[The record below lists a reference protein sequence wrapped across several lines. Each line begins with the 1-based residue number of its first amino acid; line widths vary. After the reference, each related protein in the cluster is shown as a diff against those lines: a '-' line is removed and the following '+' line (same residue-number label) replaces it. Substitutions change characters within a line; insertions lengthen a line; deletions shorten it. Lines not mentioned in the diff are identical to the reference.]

1 MLYFEEWR
9 KGNKNSIKIFLVV
22 LPDWV
27 VVSWM
32 KTFFCKDVHMDSVW
46 YCCQCRGTW
55 RRRKNVLKIIHNK
68 CNYSMMVYF
77 NKIRLLCLQFR
88 RTFKDFWSL
97 WMVDFLYSNLSMTKM
112 V

>member
-32 KTFFCKDVHMDSVW
+32 KTFSVKMSIW
-46 YCCQCRGTW
+46 ILSGIAA
-55 RRRKNVLKIIHNK
+55 NVEGPG
-68 CNYSMMVYF
+68 VEE
-77 NKIRLLCLQFR
+77 
-88 RTFKDFWSL
+88 
-97 WMVDFLYSNLSMTKM
+97 KM
-112 V
+112 F